1 MEPITPKT
9 SENKTSQKG
18 VKFWAVEDNAGT
30 KYTIWDEAIAQI
42 WEANFGNEM
51 EMDVKRSGNF
61 LNIRG
66 ITDSGKILKEVQNGV
81 RSLNG
86 QEQPSLLEEANKEI
100 TRLKNA
106 AEEKPVFD
114 RNTSII
120 AQCLVK
126 ATLGTY
132 KGNVKISEAVEM
144 YHKALELIG

>member
-30 KYTIWDEAIAQI
+30 KYTIWDETIAQV

-66 ITDSGKILKEVQNGV
+66 ITDSGKILKEVQNGE

-86 QEQPSLLEEANKEI
+86 QEELTVEAEQIFKQVKGAVANS
-100 TRLKNA
+100 
-106 AEEKPVFD
+106 D
-114 RNTSII
+114 RDKSII

-126 ATLGTY
+126 AVIGNCESGAVGVAAAVDMY
-132 KGNVKISEAVEM
+132 K
-144 YHKALELIG
+144 KALELLG

>member
-1 MEPITPKT
+1 MEPIKPKT

-66 ITDSGKILKEVQNGV
+66 ITDAGKVLKEVQNGA
-81 RSLNG
+81 RYLNG
-86 QEQPSLLEEANKEI
+86 QEQMSIRDEKAI
-100 TRLKNA
+100 TTLILDERSK
-106 AEEKPVFD
+106 
-114 RNTSII
+114 SII

-126 ATLGTY
+126 AVIGQYNKIQEDKIVRLHTIEQAVKMY
-132 KGNVKISEAVEM
+132 KE
-144 YHKALELIG
+144 ALELLG

>member
-86 QEQPSLLEEANKEI
+86 QEQVDRAYVDAKPSKD
-100 TRLKNA
+100 K
-106 AEEKPVFD
+106 
-114 RNTSII
+114 SII

-126 ATLGTY
+126 AVLSSTHSVQIEDATKMY
-132 KGNVKISEAVEM
+132 K
-144 YHKALELIG
+144 KALELLG